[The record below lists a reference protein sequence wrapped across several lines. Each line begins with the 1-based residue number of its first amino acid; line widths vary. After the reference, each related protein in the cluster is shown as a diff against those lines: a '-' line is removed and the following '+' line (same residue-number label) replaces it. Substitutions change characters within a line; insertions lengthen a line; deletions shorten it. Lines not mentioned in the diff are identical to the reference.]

1 MQWEPSIIRCKSKG
15 QCGSAA
21 AGKRIK
27 QVIMTNSVAVE
38 RGSEGMIFP
47 DEFLLN
53 KDLGGLSRESFF
65 MGTNNI

>member
-1 MQWEPSIIRCKSKG
+1 
-15 QCGSAA
+15 
-21 AGKRIK
+21 
-27 QVIMTNSVAVE
+27 MTNSVAVE

-53 KDLGGLSRESFF
+53 KDLGGLSGENFF